1 MTNNLFTAITVAAL
15 AALALVPSACLAQ
28 PAAPTTAPATAP
40 AATAPSAGL
49 EEMKVLREL
58 EAAGDKH
65 RTIRADVDYHVD
77 VRALGDSEDRT
88 GYVAYQKGD
97 DKSPTRFRVT
107 FDTIR
112 QGTGAK
118 TKAQVDYVFDG
129 AWLAVLKHQIKNI
142 TLYQLAAKGERI
154 EPLRIGRGPF
164 PLPFGQKA
172 DDMVRNFTV
181 TLLPPQAD
189 DPKGTIGLR
198 LVTRENCLKDMPIE
212 RIEMWVDRATY
223 LPVKI
228 RSRDK
233 NKDVT
238 TVVFKDTQTNKAVD
252 QKLLEIPT
260 MIGWEKF
267 VRPLKQEGAAAP

>member
-1 MTNNLFTAITVAAL
+1 MTSRLLTATTVATL
-15 AALALVPSACLAQ
+15 AALALAGSACLGQ
-28 PAAPTTAPATAP
+28 AAAATATTSP
-40 AATAPSAGL
+40 AATAPSAGP
-49 EEMKVLREL
+49 EEMKLLREL

-65 RTIRADVDYHVD
+65 RTIRADVDFHVD
-77 VRALGDSEDRT
+77 MRALGDGEDRT

-107 FDTIR
+107 FDTLQ
-112 QGTGAK
+112 QGAGRK
-118 TKAQVDYVFDG
+118 TKAQVDYIFDG
-129 AWLAVLKHQIKNI
+129 AWLGVLKHQIKNI
-142 TLYQLAAKGERI
+142 TLFQLAAKGQRI
-154 EPLRIGRGPF
+154 DPLVLGRGPF

-172 DDMVRNFTV
+172 AVMVQNFIV
-181 TLLPPQAD
+181 TLLPAQPE
-189 DPKGTIGLR
+189 DPKGTIGVR

-238 TVVFKDTQTNKAVD
+238 TVVFKGIQTNKEVD
-252 QKLLEIPT
+252 AKLFEIPT

-267 VRPLKQEGAAAP
+267 VRPLKQEGGPGAAP